1 MLGAME
7 ARPQPHWHAL
17 PTPDV
22 LLALGADTGGLTAAQ
37 AAARLAE
44 HGPNELPHRAPP
56 PFWLV
61 FIRQFH
67 NPLIY
72 ILMAAAIVALLMQ
85 EYTDA
90 GFIFGVLMLNAVIGS
105 LQEWKAEKANQALQ
119 QLIVTKAAVVR
130 DGDACEMAARELVPG
145 DVVLVESGNRIPA
158 DMRLLGAHGLD
169 VDESLLTGES
179 LAVSKDPAWLPVADA
194 PLGDR
199 RNMLFAGS
207 VVSRGRGR
215 GVVVAT
221 GVRTKVGELAL
232 DVSGRPAGKPPLL
245 QRLEKFTRVI
255 GMVVLVSSALVALLG
270 VLVQHRPPSEMFL
283 VAVALA
289 VSAIPEGLPIALT
302 VALAVATS
310 RMARRGVVV
319 RKLAAVEGLGSCTL
333 IASDKTGTLTAN
345 ELTVRV
351 VVPPGGGELLVSG
364 VGYDPVGTV
373 EGDKAGSFEPLVRA
387 GALCNEATLHKSDGG
402 WVHRGDPTDVA
413 LLVLAHKAGLDVTG
427 LSARHALM
435 NQIAFEAEHKYAATW
450 HRSPGGDV
458 LCCVKGAPERV
469 AQMCADMPPDWADVA
484 AGLATRGFR
493 VLALADLVQP
503 DVTTTGVP
511 PAPVRMRFLGFVGMI
526 DPLRAGVK
534 EAIEGCQRAGIRVA
548 MVTGDHPVTALA
560 IARELGFA
568 QDRSQVIAGDELETL
583 SAAQLADSINTTRV
597 FARTSPQQK
606 LRIVEAAHAAGDF
619 VAVTGDGVNDAPALR
634 AANIGVA
641 MGKSGTDVAREAAEL
656 VISDDNFATI
666 VAGVEEGRVAYDN
679 VRKVIYLL
687 VSTGAAELFLVLLAV
702 GTGLPIPLLPV
713 QLLWLNLV
721 TNGIQDVAL
730 AFEPKEGDVLNR
742 APRRPRERIFNRL
755 MIERTVLAALVMG
768 GLGFGWFYYLLEAG
782 WSEADARNSLLL
794 LFVLF
799 ENVHIGNC
807 RSETRTLFKINPF
820 SNRVLIAGTAAA
832 FLLHLGM
839 MYLPAGQALLR
850 TSPVSIEMWAITLGL
865 ALSLVLVMEL
875 HKLVRRLLV
884 PSAARA

>member
-1 MLGAME
+1 MSAS
-7 ARPQPHWHAL
+7 PQPQWHAL
-17 PTPDV
+17 PTHDV
-22 LLALGADTGGLTAAQ
+22 LLALEAEAGGLTTAQ
-37 AAARLAE
+37 AATRIAA
-44 HGPNELPHRAPP
+44 HGPNELPQKAPP
-56 PFWLV
+56 PFWWV
-61 FIRQFH
+61 FLRQF
-67 NPLIY
+67 NSPLIF
-72 ILMAAAIVALLMQ
+72 ILLAAAVVAMLLQ
-85 EYTDA
+85 EFTDA
-90 GFIFGVLMLNAVIGS
+90 GFIFGVLMLNALIGS
-105 LQEWKAEKANQALQ
+105 FQEWKAEKANRALQ
-119 QLIVTKAAVVR
+119 QLIVTVAVVVR
-130 DGDACEMAARELVPG
+130 DGDSREVPARELVPG
-145 DVVLVESGNRIPA
+145 DIVMVESGNRVPA
-158 DMRLLGAHGLD
+158 DVRLLGAHGLE

-179 LAVSKDPAWLPVADA
+179 LAVAKDPAWSPVRDA

-199 RNMLFAGS
+199 RNMVFAGS
-207 VVSRGRGR
+207 VVARGRGR

-221 GVRTKVGELAL
+221 GLQTMVGELAL

-245 QRLEKFTRVI
+245 QRLEKFTRLVGI
-255 GMVVLVSSALVALLG
+255 VVLVASALVALLG
-270 VLVQHRPPSEMFL
+270 VLVQNRPPAEMFL

-289 VSAIPEGLPIALT
+289 VAAIPEGLPIALT

-310 RMARRGVVV
+310 RMAKRGVVV

-345 ELTVRV
+345 ELTVRI
-351 VVPPGGGELLVSG
+351 VVPTGGDELAVTG
-364 VGYDPVGTV
+364 VGYDP
-373 EGDKAGSFEPLVRA
+373 EGAIEGERRGELEALVRA
-387 GALCNEATLHKSDGG
+387 GALCNEATLHKSGPG

-413 LLVLAHKAGLDVTG
+413 LLVLAHKTG
-427 LSARHALM
+427 VAPGDWKLRHELL
-435 NQIAFEAEHKYAATW
+435 NQIAFEAEHKFAATW
-450 HRSPGGDV
+450 HRGPDGEV
-458 LCCVKGAPERV
+458 RCCVKGAPERV
-469 AQMCADMPPDWADVA
+469 AEMCADAPADWAEVA
-484 AGLATRGFR
+484 GDLAQRGFR
-493 VLALADLVQP
+493 VLALADLVQ
-503 DVTTTGVP
+503 DGVSTAGPP
-511 PAPVRMRFLGFVGMI
+511 PAPSGMRFLGLIGMI
-526 DPLRAGVK
+526 DPLRDGVK
-534 EAIEGCQRAGIRVA
+534 EAIDGCQRAGIRVS

-568 QDRSQVIAGDELETL
+568 QDRSQVISGDELEKL
-583 SAAQLADSINTTRV
+583 SPAQLAESIKTTRV

-606 LRIVEAAHAAGDF
+606 LHIVEAAHTAGEF

-687 VSTGAAELFLVLLAV
+687 VSTGAAELLIVLLAV

-713 QLLWLNLV
+713 QLLWVNLV

-742 APRRPRERIFNRL
+742 AARSPRERIFNRL

-768 GLGFGWFYYLLEAG
+768 GLGFGWFYYLIEAG

-794 LFVLF
+794 LIVLF

-820 SNRVLIAGTAAA
+820 SNRMLIAGTATA

-850 TSPVSIEMWAITLGL
+850 TSPVSIEMWAITIGL

-875 HKLVRRLLV
+875 HKLVHRLL
-884 PSAARA
+884 AQRASRA